1 MAKTKEQIKETFQK
15 DLEKFQSQVDYYK
28 KNKRKLILPKH
39 NAQCIASASIVAY
52 LKERIKEFD

>member
-1 MAKTKEQIKETFQK
+1 MAKTKEEIKKVFEK

-39 NAQCIASASIVAY
+39 NAQCVASASIVAY
-52 LKERIKEFD
+52 LKERLKEFD